1 VSLGK
6 KLSRLFRV
14 TPQERDDLSYMIA
27 VQCDRCGEIIRSR
40 VNLSDDLS
48 ANYDEDGNITNY
60 FCRKVL
66 IGRQRCFRPIEVL
79 LTFDAQRRLKGREI
93 TGGRFVEE

>member
-1 VSLGK
+1 MNLGK
-6 KLSRLFRV
+6 KLSGLFRA
-14 TPQERDDLSYMIA
+14 TPQERGDLPYMIA
-27 VQCDRCGEIIRSR
+27 VQCDHCGEIIRSR

-66 IGRQRCFRPIEVL
+66 IGRERCFRPIEVL
-79 LTFDAQRRLKGREI
+79 LTFDAQRRLTGREI
-93 TGGRFVEE
+93 TGGRFVEG